1 MDNIL
6 EVGVAISLK
15 DRIGISVDYM
25 RAVRD
30 WLAKTER
37 QAAPPSSRD
46 GKVVRSQPTEPR
58 TC

>member
-30 WLAKTER
+30 WLADEF
-37 QAAPPSSRD
+37 
-46 GKVVRSQPTEPR
+46 
-58 TC
+58 